1 MKKFA
6 AVVLVALI
14 LMAGALFVFAQTD
27 LFKVTTNSSSETALV
42 QDRIVELS
50 EWTTLKY
57 EYSHAIVSRTDKSIP
72 FTDINFAEAI
82 KLIEYSGYLKAGS
95 DLSQMEM
102 DYDDESEKM
111 SVRIP
116 KAQILDNVVETE
128 KTTVEDIK
136 GNIFSDYPTQKVIDE
151 VNENKKQLEEE
162 KIDPLGDH
170 PGKPARHKG
179 QAEGNQFAPLH
190 PGMDVSGAVLEGFQP
205 GVDDPLTQ
213 PCAARHVAVG
223 EGHAVDAM
231 VFLPADLRQGI
242 DIRAQ
247 ALGVDTQL
255 YRTHAVLS
263 DPRTIISTV
272 AIKTVTPSPRNSKAR
287 ERLW

>member
-14 LMAGALFVFAQTD
+14 LIAGALFAFAQMD

-136 GNIFSDYPTQKVIDE
+136 GNIFSDYPTQKVFDE

-162 KIDPLGDH
+162 KIEQGFLEEADKRTEELLTAFLNTQGYT
-170 PGKPARHKG
+170 
-179 QAEGNQFAPLH
+179 E
-190 PGMDVSGAVLEGFQP
+190 VSIEF
-205 GVDDPLTQ
+205 
-213 PCAARHVAVG
+213 
-223 EGHAVDAM
+223 
-231 VFLPADLRQGI
+231 
-242 DIRAQ
+242 
-247 ALGVDTQL
+247 
-255 YRTHAVLS
+255 Y
-263 DPRTIISTV
+263 
-272 AIKTVTPSPRNSKAR
+272 
-287 ERLW
+287 